1 MKFCPKCDNIM
12 DISRTA
18 PKASFG
24 TDPTTLSNTTTEK
37 QTETDKNKEDNDNI
51 IKVINMFKNGIDLT
65 SEKIDYE
72 QLIKHK
78 EYLALK
84 DKEKKEL
91 VKIVKSIED
100 EGLSAFMIC
109 KNCSYFEKLVHRTM
123 VLNKMSKNSSD
134 SSEQNDYS
142 KYKFMRYDNTLPHT
156 RDYVCKNK
164 DCKTH
169 KDHTL
174 KDAKWFRPNQSS
186 YETFYV
192 CCECGFVWNIA

>member
-18 PKASFG
+18 PKVSYG
-24 TDPTTLSNTTTEK
+24 TEATSLSNTTTEK
-37 QTETDKNKEDNDNI
+37 PTEGDNNDNI
-51 IKVINMFKNGIDLT
+51 VKIINMFKNNIDLT
-65 SEKIDYE
+65 NEKIDYD

-91 VKIVKSIED
+91 VKIAKSIED
-100 EGLSAFMIC
+100 EGLNAFMIC
-109 KNCSYFEKLVHRTM
+109 KNCSYFEKLTQRTM
-123 VLNKMSKNSSD
+123 VLNKMSKNATGT
-134 SSEQNDYS
+134 SELNDYS
-142 KYKFMRYDNTLPHT
+142 KYKYMRYDNTLPHT
-156 RDYVCKNK
+156 RDYVCKNT

-174 KDAKWFRPNQSS
+174 KDVKWFRPNQTT